1 MKSCSNGCRTA
12 ALTPK
17 AKVFAMSLQESSWV
31 AAVAAAGL
39 AVVTLGGPAAAADKC
54 LDQVRDLAAKHG
66 TPSKPPTASPDK
78 RSDVTTQDL
87 ARSGGVIKPPPVDD
101 KSVITP
107 KSTTRDAMPT
117 VPNVAPKAQP
127 DEPAAD
133 RTKLQAALTAAR
145 EQAEQGNE
153 KGCQEALER
162 ARTLAD
168 RSESK

>member
-1 MKSCSNGCRTA
+1 
-12 ALTPK
+12 
-17 AKVFAMSLQESSWV
+17 MSLQGSSWV

-39 AVVTLGGPAAAADKC
+39 AVIALNGPATAADKC
-54 LDQVRDLAAKHG
+54 LDQVRDLAARHG
-66 TPSKPPTASPDK
+66 TPSKPPTAVPDK
-78 RSDVTTQDL
+78 KSDITTQDL

-107 KSTTRDAMPT
+107 APNRCDAMPT
-117 VPNVAPKAQP
+117 VPDVGSQALKQ
-127 DEPAAD
+127 EPAAD

-145 EQAEQGNE
+145 AQAEAGNE